1 MKYWKKL
8 IVISIIMIILVPNIS
23 YSEDDE
29 NINTK
34 EILENQEST
43 FEIKNFLKEAE
54 EYSKNTL
61 ELDISNIFKSAING
75 NIDNASFFKK
85 VLSLLGSE
93 VLNTFKIL
101 INILVVI
108 LIHSLLKSMTDNL
121 ENSNISK
128 MVYYTEYI
136 LIVTIIMAN
145 FGEILNSINKTT
157 ENLIGFTRI
166 LIPLLTTLMV
176 YTGSIT
182 TSSVLEPILLFL
194 IEFVANLIKTLMLP
208 IVGMIVVFIIISK
221 ITDKLQISKLGS
233 FMKSSVI
240 WRLGVVLTLFVG
252 ILSLEGGLTA
262 SVDGVT
268 AKTAKAAVTNLIPVV
283 RKNPRR

>member
-75 NIDNASFFKK
+75 NIDNAGFFKK

-128 MVYYTEYI
+128 MVYYAEYI

-157 ENLIGFTRI
+157 EI
-166 LIPLLTTLMV
+166 
-176 YTGSIT
+176 
-182 TSSVLEPILLFL
+182 
-194 IEFVANLIKTLMLP
+194 
-208 IVGMIVVFIIISK
+208 
-221 ITDKLQISKLGS
+221 
-233 FMKSSVI
+233 
-240 WRLGVVLTLFVG
+240 
-252 ILSLEGGLTA
+252 
-262 SVDGVT
+262 
-268 AKTAKAAVTNLIPVV
+268 
-283 RKNPRR
+283 